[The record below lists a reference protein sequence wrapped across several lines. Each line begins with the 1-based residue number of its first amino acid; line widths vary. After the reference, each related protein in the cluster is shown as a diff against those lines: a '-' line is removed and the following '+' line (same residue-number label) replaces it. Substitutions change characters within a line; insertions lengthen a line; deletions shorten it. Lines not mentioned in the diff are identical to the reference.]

1 MLTLLCMIL
10 HCMIAALESGI
21 RHPPAHRADRDSLI
35 LATCAAMAAAW
46 NRVEENESDIST
58 VSSVSSLTSQQ
69 GAAGSVG
76 SLTTA
81 MSYMGSVSSVEVAGP
96 VGLEELQAPVSCLP
110 VS

>member
-1 MLTLLCMIL
+1 MLTLLCTIL
-10 HCMIAALESGI
+10 RCMIAALESGI

-69 GAAGSVG
+69 GAEASVG

-81 MSYMGSVSSVEVAGP
+81 MSYVSSVEVAGP
-96 VGLEELQAPVSCLP
+96 VGLQVFPAPVSCLS